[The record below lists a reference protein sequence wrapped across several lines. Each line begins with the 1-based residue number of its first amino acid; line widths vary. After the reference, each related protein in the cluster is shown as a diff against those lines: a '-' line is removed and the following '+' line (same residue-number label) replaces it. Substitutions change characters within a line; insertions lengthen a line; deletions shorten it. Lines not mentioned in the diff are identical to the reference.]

1 MEKILSE
8 EEKIRKAE
16 EIASRRQ
23 NGRIVAS
30 NINNSDRS
38 VKKLTTFDKL
48 SIQII
53 VSICIFGIIY
63 FISQHNTYA
72 MDKIKFVMS
81 NDTDFQK
88 VYTEIS
94 NGAKDII
101 NRFENKT
108 QNQENKVEDNQ
119 ITENEV
125 NSNEDEKQGEDDN
138 KEKQEDKEENN
149 NQINNNEENNQNNNN
164 EENNQSNEQENKNET
179 NGVGGGNDE
188 TQVSQ
193 DVDDI
198 TYIKNKLSFVKPVS
212 GVITS
217 PYGERT
223 PTDIISANHAGVDI
237 GVNSGTDIVSAI
249 EGTVEI
255 VSSYGD
261 YGNHVKITNGDISTL
276 YAHCS
281 KIVVNVGEHINQG
294 QKIAES
300 GATGRSTGP
309 HLHFEIRRN
318 NVTVDPQKI
327 LDL

>member
-8 EEKIRKAE
+8 EEKIRRAE

-23 NGRIVAS
+23 NGRIPAS
-30 NINNSDRS
+30 NINNSERK
-38 VKKLTTFDKL
+38 VKKLTAFDKL

-53 VSICIFGIIY
+53 SSICIFGIIY

-72 MDKIKFVMS
+72 MEKIKYIMS

-88 VYTEIS
+88 IYTEIS
-94 NGAKDII
+94 NGTKEIMSK
-101 NRFENKT
+101 FENKT
-108 QNQENKVEDNQ
+108 QD
-119 ITENEV
+119 
-125 NSNEDEKQGEDDN
+125 SNNIAE
-138 KEKQEDKEENN
+138 EDKIAENN
-149 NQINNNEENNQNNNN
+149 NQIENQEKQNEDNKNEINENNEQEQTIQNEENSEGSQDDNQNNN
-164 EENNQSNEQENKNET
+164 ET
-179 NGVGGGNDE
+179 NGIGGGNDE

-198 TYIKNKLSFVKPVS
+198 TYIKNKLSFIKPVS

-223 PTDIISANHAGVDI
+223 PTDIVSANHAGVDI
-237 GVNSGTDIVSAI
+237 GINTGTDIVSAI

-255 VSSYGD
+255 VSNYGD

-281 KIVVNVGEHINQG
+281 KIIVNVGEHINQG

-318 NVTVDPQKI
+318 NVTVDPQKVV
-327 LDL
+327 DL

>member
-1 MEKILSE
+1 MEKVLSE
-8 EEKIRKAE
+8 EEKIRRAE

-23 NGRIVAS
+23 NGRIPAS
-30 NINNSDRS
+30 NINNSERK
-38 VKKLTTFDKL
+38 VKKLTAFDKL

-53 VSICIFGIIY
+53 SSICIFGIIY

-72 MDKIKFVMS
+72 MEKIKYIMS

-88 VYTEIS
+88 IYTQIS
-94 NGAKDII
+94 NGTKEIMSK
-101 NRFENKT
+101 FENKT
-108 QNQENKVEDNQ
+108 QD
-119 ITENEV
+119 
-125 NSNEDEKQGEDDN
+125 SNNIAE
-138 KEKQEDKEENN
+138 EDKIAENN
-149 NQINNNEENNQNNNN
+149 NQIENQEKQNEDNKNEINENNEQEQTKQNEENSEGSQDDNQNNN
-164 EENNQSNEQENKNET
+164 ET
-179 NGVGGGNDE
+179 NGIGGGNDE

-198 TYIKNKLSFVKPVS
+198 TYIKNKLSFIKPVS

-223 PTDIISANHAGVDI
+223 PTDIVSANHAGVDI
-237 GVNSGTDIVSAI
+237 GINTGTDIVSAI

-255 VSSYGD
+255 VSNYGD

-281 KIVVNVGEHINQG
+281 KIIVNVGEHINQG

-318 NVTVDPQKI
+318 NVTVDPQKVV
-327 LDL
+327 DL

>member
-8 EEKIRKAE
+8 EEKIRRAE

-23 NGRIVAS
+23 NGRIPAS
-30 NINNSDRS
+30 NINNSERK
-38 VKKLTTFDKL
+38 VKKLTAFDKL

-53 VSICIFGIIY
+53 SSICIFGIIY

-72 MDKIKFVMS
+72 MEKIKYIMS

-88 VYTEIS
+88 IYTEIS
-94 NGAKDII
+94 NGTKEIMSK
-101 NRFENKT
+101 FENKT
-108 QNQENKVEDNQ
+108 QD
-119 ITENEV
+119 
-125 NSNEDEKQGEDDN
+125 SNNIAE
-138 KEKQEDKEENN
+138 EDKIAENN
-149 NQINNNEENNQNNNN
+149 NQIENQEKQNEDNKNEINENNEQEQTKQNEENSEGSQDDNQNNN
-164 EENNQSNEQENKNET
+164 ET
-179 NGVGGGNDE
+179 NGIGGGNDE

-198 TYIKNKLSFVKPVS
+198 TYIKNKLSFIKPVS

-223 PTDIISANHAGVDI
+223 PTDIVSANHAGVDI
-237 GVNSGTDIVSAI
+237 GINTGTDIVSAI

-255 VSSYGD
+255 VSNYGD

-281 KIVVNVGEHINQG
+281 KIIVNVGEHINQG

-318 NVTVDPQKI
+318 NRTVDPQLVLKF
-327 LDL
+327 

>member
-8 EEKIRKAE
+8 EEKIRRAE

-23 NGRIVAS
+23 NGRIPAS
-30 NINNSDRS
+30 NINNSERK
-38 VKKLTTFDKL
+38 VKKLTAFDKL

-53 VSICIFGIIY
+53 SSICIFGIIY
-63 FISQHNTYA
+63 LISQHNTYA
-72 MDKIKFVMS
+72 MEKIKYIMS

-88 VYTEIS
+88 IYTQIS
-94 NGAKDII
+94 NGTKEIMSK
-101 NRFENKT
+101 FENKT
-108 QNQENKVEDNQ
+108 QD
-119 ITENEV
+119 
-125 NSNEDEKQGEDDN
+125 SNNIAE
-138 KEKQEDKEENN
+138 EDKIAENN
-149 NQINNNEENNQNNNN
+149 NQIENQEKQNEDNKNEINENNEQEQTKQNEENSEGSQDDNQNNN
-164 EENNQSNEQENKNET
+164 ET
-179 NGVGGGNDE
+179 NGIGGGNDE

-198 TYIKNKLSFVKPVS
+198 TYIKNKLSFIKPVS

-223 PTDIISANHAGVDI
+223 PTDIVSANHAGVDI
-237 GVNSGTDIVSAI
+237 GINTGTDIVSAI

-255 VSSYGD
+255 VSNYGD

-281 KIVVNVGEHINQG
+281 KIIVNVGEHINQG

-318 NVTVDPQKI
+318 NVTVDPQKVV
-327 LDL
+327 DL

>member
-23 NGRIVAS
+23 NGRISAN
-30 NINNSDRS
+30 NINNGTRK

-48 SIQII
+48 SIQVIS
-53 VSICIFGIIY
+53 SICIFGIIY
-63 FISQHNTYA
+63 FISQNNTYA
-72 MDKIKFVMS
+72 MEKIKFIMS

-88 VYTEIS
+88 IYTDVT
-94 NGAKDII
+94 NGAKDIL

-108 QNQENKVEDNQ
+108 QNQGENVEDNKVAENVVNNNENE
-119 ITENEV
+119 IKEETTEN
-125 NSNEDEKQGEDDN
+125 
-138 KEKQEDKEENN
+138 KENQEDSKKS
-149 NQINNNEENNQNNNN
+149 NNEENNSQENSI
-164 EENNQSNEQENKNET
+164 EENNEQQNENET

-198 TYIKNKLSFVKPVS
+198 TYIKNKMSFVKPVS

-237 GVNSGTDIVSAI
+237 GVNTGTDIVSAI
-249 EGTVEI
+249 EGTVEL

-281 KIVVNVGEHINQG
+281 KIIVNVGEHINQG

-318 NVTVDPQKI
+318 NTTVDPQKI

>member
-8 EEKIRKAE
+8 EEKIRRAE

-23 NGRIVAS
+23 NGRIPAS
-30 NINNSDRS
+30 NINNSERK
-38 VKKLTTFDKL
+38 VKKLTAFDKL

-53 VSICIFGIIY
+53 SSICIFGIIY

-72 MDKIKFVMS
+72 MEKIKYIMS

-88 VYTEIS
+88 IYTQIS
-94 NGAKDII
+94 NGTKEIMSK
-101 NRFENKT
+101 FENKT
-108 QNQENKVEDNQ
+108 QD
-119 ITENEV
+119 
-125 NSNEDEKQGEDDN
+125 SNNIAE
-138 KEKQEDKEENN
+138 EDKIAENN
-149 NQINNNEENNQNNNN
+149 NQIENQEKQNEDNKNEINENNEQKQTKQNEENSEGSQDDNQNNN
-164 EENNQSNEQENKNET
+164 ET
-179 NGVGGGNDE
+179 NGIGGGNDE

-198 TYIKNKLSFVKPVS
+198 TYIKNKLSFIKPVS

-223 PTDIISANHAGVDI
+223 PTDIVSANHAGVDI
-237 GVNSGTDIVSAI
+237 GINTGTDIVSAI

-255 VSSYGD
+255 VSNYGD

-281 KIVVNVGEHINQG
+281 KIIVNVGEHINQG

-318 NVTVDPQKI
+318 NVTVDPQKVV
-327 LDL
+327 DL

>member
-23 NGRIVAS
+23 NGRILAS
-30 NINNSDRS
+30 NINSGEKK
-38 VKKLTTFDKL
+38 VKKLTAFDKL
-48 SIQII
+48 SIQVIS
-53 VSICIFGIIY
+53 SICIFGIVY
-63 FISQHNTYA
+63 FVSQHNTYA
-72 MDKIKFVMS
+72 MEKIKLVMS

-88 VYTEIS
+88 IYNEVSKSAKEIISNFEKDRQQNEENKIENEQNVDNINETENEIS
-94 NGAKDII
+94 
-101 NRFENKT
+101 E
-108 QNQENKVEDNQ
+108 ENKVEQ
-119 ITENEV
+119 NE
-125 NSNEDEKQGEDDN
+125 
-138 KEKQEDKEENN
+138 KEQEENN
-149 NQINNNEENNQNNNN
+149 NQNNEQNNDDKENNQNN
-164 EENNQSNEQENKNET
+164 ET
-179 NGVGGGNDE
+179 SDNSANGIGGGNDE
-188 TQVSQ
+188 KTQVSQ

-198 TYIKNKLSFVKPVS
+198 TYIKNKMSFIKPVS

-217 PYGERT
+217 PYGQRT

-237 GVNSGTDIVSAI
+237 GVNTGTDIISSI
-249 EGTVEI
+249 EGTVEV

-281 KIVVNVGEHINQG
+281 KIIVKEGEHVNQG

-300 GATGRSTGP
+300 GETGRSTGP

-327 LDL
+327 VDL

>member
-8 EEKIRKAE
+8 EEKIRRAE

-23 NGRIVAS
+23 NGRIPAS
-30 NINNSDRS
+30 NINNSERK
-38 VKKLTTFDKL
+38 VKKLTAFDKL

-53 VSICIFGIIY
+53 SSICIFGIIY

-72 MDKIKFVMS
+72 MEKIKYIMS

-88 VYTEIS
+88 IYTQIS
-94 NGAKDII
+94 NGTKEIMSK
-101 NRFENKT
+101 FENKT
-108 QNQENKVEDNQ
+108 QD
-119 ITENEV
+119 
-125 NSNEDEKQGEDDN
+125 SNNIAE
-138 KEKQEDKEENN
+138 EDKIAENN
-149 NQINNNEENNQNNNN
+149 NQIENQEKQNEDNKNEINENNEQEQTKQNEENSEGSQDDNQNNN
-164 EENNQSNEQENKNET
+164 ET
-179 NGVGGGNDE
+179 NGIGGGNDE

-198 TYIKNKLSFVKPVS
+198 TYIKNKLSFIKPVS

-223 PTDIISANHAGVDI
+223 PTDIVSANHAGVDI
-237 GVNSGTDIVSAI
+237 GINTGTDIVSAI

-255 VSSYGD
+255 VSNYGD

-281 KIVVNVGEHINQG
+281 KIIVNVGEHINQG

-318 NVTVDPQKI
+318 NVTVDPQKVV
-327 LDL
+327 DL

>member
-8 EEKIRKAE
+8 EEKIRRAE

-23 NGRIVAS
+23 NGRIPAS
-30 NINNSDRS
+30 NINNSERK
-38 VKKLTTFDKL
+38 VKKLTAFDKL

-53 VSICIFGIIY
+53 SSICIFGIIY

-72 MDKIKFVMS
+72 MEKIKYIMS

-88 VYTEIS
+88 IYTEIS
-94 NGAKDII
+94 NGTKEIMSK
-101 NRFENKT
+101 FENKT
-108 QNQENKVEDNQ
+108 QD
-119 ITENEV
+119 
-125 NSNEDEKQGEDDN
+125 SNNIAE
-138 KEKQEDKEENN
+138 EDKIAENN
-149 NQINNNEENNQNNNN
+149 NQIENQEKQNEDNKNEINENNEQEQTKQNEENSEGSQDDNQNNN
-164 EENNQSNEQENKNET
+164 ET
-179 NGVGGGNDE
+179 NGIGGGNDE

-198 TYIKNKLSFVKPVS
+198 TYIKNKLSFIKPVS

-223 PTDIISANHAGVDI
+223 PTDIVSANHAGVDI
-237 GVNSGTDIVSAI
+237 GINTGTDIVSAI

-255 VSSYGD
+255 VSNYGD

-281 KIVVNVGEHINQG
+281 KIIVNVGEHINQG

-318 NVTVDPQKI
+318 NVTVDPQKVV
-327 LDL
+327 DL

>member
-23 NGRIVAS
+23 NGRIPVN
-30 NINNSDRS
+30 NINNNETKTR
-38 VKKLTTFDKL
+38 KLTAFDKL
-48 SIQII
+48 SIQVIS
-53 VSICIFGIIY
+53 SICIFGIIY
-63 FISQHNTYA
+63 FISQHNTYII
-72 MDKIKFVMS
+72 DKIKLVMS

-88 VYTEIS
+88 LYAEICTATQ
-94 NGAKDII
+94 GII
-101 NRFENKT
+101 NSFENKKQNEEEKQEENT
-108 QNQENKVEDNQ
+108 LSENNENNEVIDQEETENEEKQEENQENNQ
-119 ITENEV
+119 E
-125 NSNEDEKQGEDDN
+125 SD
-138 KEKQEDKEENN
+138 
-149 NQINNNEENNQNNNN
+149 
-164 EENNQSNEQENKNET
+164 EQEKNET
-179 NGVGGGNDE
+179 NGIGGGNDE

-198 TYIKNKLSFVKPVS
+198 TYIKNKISFVKPVS

-237 GVNSGTDIVSAI
+237 GVNTGTDIVSAI
-249 EGTVEI
+249 EGTVEL

-281 KIVVNVGEHINQG
+281 KIVVNTGEHINQG

-300 GATGRSTGP
+300 GETGRSTGP

>member
-23 NGRIVAS
+23 NGRIIAS
-30 NINNSDRS
+30 NINNSDRKI
-38 VKKLTTFDKL
+38 KKLTTFDKL

-53 VSICIFGIIY
+53 SSICIFGIIY

-72 MDKIKFVMS
+72 MDKIKSVMS
-81 NDTDFQK
+81 NDTDFIK
-88 VYTEIS
+88 IYNEIS
-94 NGAKDII
+94 NGTRDIL
-101 NRFENKT
+101 NKFEDKT
-108 QNQENKVEDNQ
+108 QNQENNIEDEK
-119 ITENEV
+119 TSENEV
-125 NSNEDEKQGEDDN
+125 NNNEDEKQDETKN
-138 KEKQEDKEENN
+138 QENSEENN
-149 NQINNNEENNQNNNN
+149 NEEKDNEENNQEKGN
-164 EENNQSNEQENKNET
+164 EENNLSNEQENKNET

-198 TYIKNKLSFVKPVS
+198 TYIKNKMNFIKPVS

-237 GVNSGTDIVSAI
+237 GVNTGTDIVSAI
-249 EGTVEI
+249 EGKVEL

>member
-23 NGRIVAS
+23 NGRIPVS
-30 NINNSDRS
+30 NINNNERKA
-38 VKKLTTFDKL
+38 KKLTTFDKI

-53 VSICIFGIIY
+53 SSICIFGIIY

-72 MDKIKFVMS
+72 MDKIKMLMS

-88 VYTEIS
+88 IYAEIS
-94 NGAKDII
+94 VAMQGII
-101 NRFENKT
+101 KNFENKP
-108 QNQENKVEDNQ
+108 QNEENKIESNNIEENKENNE
-119 ITENEV
+119 ITEQE
-125 NSNEDEKQGEDDN
+125 SNEN
-138 KEKQEDKEENN
+138 KEENN
-149 NQINNNEENNQNNNN
+149 NSQDNEKKSDETQNNNDENEKIEKNNDNENNNEA
-164 EENNQSNEQENKNET
+164 
-179 NGVGGGNDE
+179 NGIGGGSDE

-193 DVDDI
+193 DIDDI
-198 TYIKNKLSFVKPVS
+198 TYIKNKISFVKPVS

-237 GVNSGTDIVSAI
+237 GVNTGTDIVSAI
-249 EGTVEI
+249 EGTVEL

-261 YGNHVKITNGDISTL
+261 YGNHIKITNGDISTL

-281 KIVVNVGEHINQG
+281 KIVVNTGEHINQG
-294 QKIAES
+294 QKIAEA
-300 GATGRSTGP
+300 GETGRSTGP